1 MKNKIRC
8 CLRILLA
15 KRYAVFT
22 AETKGSGEQR
32 HFNVNNATAS
42 FLIAISSHIWDNI
55 KERKDACEMILN
67 EIENER
73 RSN

>member
-22 AETKGSGEQR
+22 AEAKGSGEQR
-32 HFNVNNATAS
+32 RFNVNNANAS
-42 FLIAISSHIWDNI
+42 FLIAILSYIRKEI
-55 KERKDACEMILN
+55 KERRDACEMILN
-67 EIENER
+67 EIDNEQR
-73 RSN
+73 NN